1 MSWSLEGN
9 YAENCNCDIMCP
21 CLYLQPPTEGFCEA
35 MLVWDIKSGHL
46 NDVKLDGLKV
56 SIWLHAPGPQL
67 TEGGFKIALYIDENA
82 SDEQATALEELYGG
96 KHGGHLGVIASLVGE
111 VMGVKKAAITCDLS
125 GNKKTLK
132 VAGAGEWDMDAVEDG
147 NGNVAKCE
155 YHPLAINPGFPVEV
169 SKTNKQSFTDFGQNW
184 STKPDRV
191 GLSGP
196 FSYAP

>member
-1 MSWSLEGN
+1 
-9 YAENCNCDIMCP
+9 MCP
-21 CLYLQPPTEGFCEA
+21 CLYLQTPTEGFCEA

-82 SDEQATALEELYGG
+82 TDEQAAALEELYGG

-111 VMGVKKAAITCDLS
+111 VMGVKRAKITCDVS
-125 GNKKTLK
+125 GNHKTLK
-132 VAGAGEWDMDAVEDG
+132 VDGAGEWDMEAIEDG

-169 SKTNKQSFTDFGQNW
+169 SKTNKQAYTDYGQNW
-184 STKPDRV
+184 SPKPDRV

>member
-21 CLYLQPPTEGFCEA
+21 CLFLQTPTEGFCEA
-35 MLVWDIKSGHL
+35 MLVWDIKKGHL

-96 KHGGHLGVIASLVGE
+96 KHGGH
-111 VMGVKKAAITCDLS
+111 
-125 GNKKTLK
+125 
-132 VAGAGEWDMDAVEDG
+132 
-147 NGNVAKCE
+147 
-155 YHPLAINPGFPVEV
+155 
-169 SKTNKQSFTDFGQNW
+169 
-184 STKPDRV
+184 
-191 GLSGP
+191 
-196 FSYAP
+196 

>member
-1 MSWSLEGN
+1 
-9 YAENCNCDIMCP
+9 MCIR
-21 CLYLQPPTEGFCEA
+21 
-35 MLVWDIKSGHL
+35 DR
-46 NDVKLDGLKV
+46 
-56 SIWLHAPGPQL
+56 
-67 TEGGFKIALYIDENA
+67 
-82 SDEQATALEELYGG
+82 LYGG

-111 VMGVKKAAITCDLS
+111 VMGVKRAAITCDIS

-132 VAGAGEWDMDAVEDG
+132 VEGAGEWDMDAVEDG

-169 SKTNKQSFTDFGQNW
+169 NKTNKQAFTDYGQNW
-184 STKPDRV
+184 SPKPDRV

>member
-1 MSWSLEGN
+1 MRWSLDGN

-35 MLVWDIKSGHL
+35 MLVWDIKTGHL

-96 KHGGHLGVIASLVGE
+96 KHGGHLGVIASLGKGE
-111 VMGVKKAAITCDLS
+111 EGGPREYLPTRSASIQMTQ
-125 GNKKTLK
+125 
-132 VAGAGEWDMDAVEDG
+132 
-147 NGNVAKCE
+147 NG
-155 YHPLAINPGFPVEV
+155 
-169 SKTNKQSFTDFGQNW
+169 
-184 STKPDRV
+184 PDRHLV
-191 GLSGP
+191 IP
-196 FSYAP
+196 VSYTHLRAHETPEHRVCPDRR

>member
-1 MSWSLEGN
+1 
-9 YAENCNCDIMCP
+9 
-21 CLYLQPPTEGFCEA
+21 
-35 MLVWDIKSGHL
+35 
-46 NDVKLDGLKV
+46 
-56 SIWLHAPGPQL
+56 
-67 TEGGFKIALYIDENA
+67 
-82 SDEQATALEELYGG
+82 
-96 KHGGHLGVIASLVGE
+96 
-111 VMGVKKAAITCDLS
+111 MGVKKAAITCDLS

-169 SKTNKQSFTDFGQNW
+169 NKTNKQSFTDFGQNW
-184 STKPDRV
+184 SPKPDRV